1 MNILKW
7 YATILIISSLIYNIY
22 KAGKEEENILIV
34 FGAVLLEMPM
44 IVYLILS

>member
-7 YATILIISSLIYNIY
+7 YATILVIISLIYDLY

-34 FGAVLLEMPM
+34 FGAVLLEMPV
-44 IVYLILS
+44 IIYLILS